1 MNLEHM
7 RAFLEVAAT
16 GNFNRAAERLNVT
29 QSTVSSRIQA
39 LETQLDQRLFHRGR
53 DGVRLTPAG
62 HRVYRYMELAVR
74 AWQQARQEAALPQ
87 AMSSSLG
94 LGVHFNLYDRVVPA
108 WLRWMREHAGD
119 TAIRV
124 DADFS
129 DSLNRAVA
137 DGLLDLALVYVPRT
151 LPGTAFE
158 RLIEERVVLVST
170 KPRAARKGYV
180 EDYVLVDWGD
190 EFRNWHSLTYPDMPA
205 PALTVGFSTMG
216 LQYILEHGGSG
227 YFLEENVRPLVAE
240 RRLHRVKGAPSFE
253 RTVYMVRALDSP
265 NAGLVDWALKGLRAA
280 TDLPTL
286 AKTG

>member
-29 QSTVSSRIQA
+29 QSTVSARIQA
-39 LETQLDQRLFHRGR
+39 LEAQLDQRLFHRGR

-62 HRVYRYMELAVR
+62 HRVFRYMELAVR
-74 AWQQARQEAALPQ
+74 AWQQARQEAALSD
-87 AMSSSLG
+87 AMSSSFG
-94 LGVHFNLYDRVVPA
+94 LGVHFNLYDRVVPG
-108 WLRWMREHAGD
+108 WLGWMRQNAVD

-129 DSLNRAVA
+129 DTLNRSVA

-151 LPGTAFE
+151 LPGTTFE

-170 KPRAARKGYV
+170 KPRAARQGYV

-190 EFRNWHSLTYPDMPA
+190 EFRQWHSLSFPEMPA
-205 PALTVGFSTMG
+205 PALTVGFSAMG

-227 YFLEENVRPLVAE
+227 YFLEENVRPLIAE

-253 RTVYMVRALDSP
+253 RPVYLVRAVDSP
-265 NAGLVDWALKGLRAA
+265 NAGLVDWALTGLRATA
-280 TDLPTL
+280 DLRAL
-286 AKTG
+286 AKAG